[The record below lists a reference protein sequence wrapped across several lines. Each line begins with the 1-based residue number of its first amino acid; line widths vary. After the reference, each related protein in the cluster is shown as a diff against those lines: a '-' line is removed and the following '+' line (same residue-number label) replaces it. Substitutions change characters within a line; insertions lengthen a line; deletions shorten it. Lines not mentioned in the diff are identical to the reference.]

1 MFLGDRRTTH
11 SIRAFR
17 SPAHVVVIPK
27 GAILRD
33 VRGSIE
39 PGYRFPTALRIM
51 ARTKPDLHIFEYRGE
66 TLYVHEVH
74 GLMEATTEVELDL
87 LLEP

>member
-17 SPAHVVVIPK
+17 SPAHVVVIPN

-39 PGYRFPTALRIM
+39 PGYRFPAAMRIM
-51 ARTKPDLHIFEYRGE
+51 AGTKISLHLFEYKGE

-74 GLMEATTEVELDL
+74 SLLEATTEVELDL
-87 LLEP
+87 LQER